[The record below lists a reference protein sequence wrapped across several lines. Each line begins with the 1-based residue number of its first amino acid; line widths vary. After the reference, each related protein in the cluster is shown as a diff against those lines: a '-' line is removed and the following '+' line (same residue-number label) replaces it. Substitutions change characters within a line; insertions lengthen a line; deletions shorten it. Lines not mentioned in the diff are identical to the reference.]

1 MAVHNGRQQTFGEV
15 MPGAANQTLHEPV
28 RGDEDTDLEAM
39 AVSRCYLLVDR
50 AHGAT
55 ASVREPGPQVFSVPV
70 RRPPEPEMSQDRCP
84 LPARVRMAEVETVGV
99 GSWEAELLGKIAQ
112 ALLIEVIIAR
122 RKTAMLPKNR
132 S

>member
-1 MAVHNGRQQTFGEV
+1 
-15 MPGAANQTLHEPV
+15 
-28 RGDEDTDLEAM
+28 
-39 AVSRCYLLVDR
+39 
-50 AHGAT
+50 
-55 ASVREPGPQVFSVPV
+55 
-70 RRPPEPEMSQDRCP
+70 
-84 LPARVRMAEVETVGV
+84 MAEVETVGV